1 MCAAVF
7 SSCSDEYDDT
17 ALRNEVEDLKDR
29 VEALEARLTQEVNT
43 LKGLIQAAEQ
53 GLAVGVEEV
62 EGGYEVT
69 IGDETFTIN
78 HGTNGEAGTPGTVI
92 TVQEVEG
99 VYYWVIDGEV
109 TQYPVTGEKGETGP
123 EGPAGD
129 DGDTPYIK
137 DGKWYI
143 GEEEVGPATG
153 EDGDSF
159 FKSVVVNDDDTVTF
173 TLNDEQENTI
183 ILALAKSAKYT
194 NIQSIKFVPEY
205 SDGKAT
211 VSYYTGANDAFIVAK
226 YEVVPAAA
234 AETIA
239 KYVADASMQAV
250 YTKTRAAEAGDIV
263 ELKVS
268 SIEAAEGII
277 TVTANASALA
287 EEFFTDALG
296 VSVRFAVQDD
306 LSGNASGYVPAVA
319 TKAEVPA
326 LTATAVAEGYQGAKL
341 TWTEIPGAA
350 YYQIKSGETVVA
362 EKVEGVA
369 EYLVENLTDA
379 NKYAFTVFAFNAAN
393 EELTSD
399 ETDEIQIFSLTN
411 RPEPEIRLVDGVLE
425 LATDFEWTD
434 NYTGTYTEFGNLHEY
449 GILIAAEVYFYKDGA
464 TEPTY
469 TAIANCDHQTAT
481 SAKDYHAAFFTHHY
495 AKGSNCFTVLKEW
508 KWNGATED
516 SATAPEMEPGTYTV
530 KYKAYYAPI
539 TGGKYNNKK
548 NDGTS
553 DPDRIHYT
561 GVLISGSEGNNID
574 NMIAGSIARE
584 ADSDL
589 TFTVEA
595 PVIALNA
602 KADIDEGTVLGRT
615 LWGNSD
621 SWYNGIASVNGLFES
636 VKLSW
641 DVVEADKIVI
651 AYGDQTVEVEG
662 TATEKVIEG
671 LKTSPV
677 EFTISAVKGSE
688 TLVEEKVTSD
698 VYVLPTADTN
708 AQWVAKYTEAGY
720 QILGTGWNTMQY
732 TTAHVTFNIYEKGS
746 TTAVFDKDVNYK
758 GSLSSIIAWTMG
770 DKAPNGVC
778 YAGPGNRA
786 CHGGDGHNWDE
797 DNLPTGAT
805 SVDGKE
811 VFTGLDP
818 KKEYV
823 VKYTLKVW
831 PYIFD
836 ATHTQNVE
844 LYTND
849 KGEKLFN
856 YFFKKMLVSGSAD
869 TYYNAI
875 DLKGEADLTFEGVPE
890 EPETPAIDWDYVCG
904 AYAISQWSSPYWNTD
919 AKQRYAQL
927 GYGYWYN
934 YVKLASNCNSAADT
948 PCGTPKDG
956 QRYGLVYSWNNHA
969 FFDISSTEIDPQT
982 WEAKAGTGCYAL
994 INMIDRETDYDK
1006 ITNNY
1011 SYYDKNEE
1019 AFYIS
1024 FTLTSG
1030 GTVYRHD
1037 GKMSSRGTVDI
1048 KEP

>member
-53 GLAVGVEEV
+53 GIAVGVEVV

-183 ILALAKSAKYT
+183 TLALDKSAKYT

-411 RPEPEIRLVDGVLE
+411 RPEPVVTLADGVLT
-425 LATDFEWTD
+425 LANAEINPSATVVD
-434 NYTGTYTEFGNLHEY
+434 NLHLY
-449 GILIAAEVYFYKDGA
+449 GAVLEAEIYFYKDGA
-464 TEPTY
+464 TEPTHTAVGTYLDSYPGTNLPLSYTEKKLKNNIAGAY
-469 TAIANCDHQTAT
+469 TA
-481 SAKDYHAAFFTHHY
+481 
-495 AKGSNCFTVLKEW
+495 W
-508 KWNGATED
+508 KWDGAAEATK
-516 SATAPEMEPGTYTV
+516 TAPEFEAGVWTV
-530 KYKAYYAPI
+530 KYKAGYHTFVNAAYGSDRLVFTAP
-539 TGGKYNNKK
+539 TDALQTMVY
-548 NDGTS
+548 
-553 DPDRIHYT
+553 
-561 GVLISGSEGNNID
+561 
-574 NMIAGSIARE
+574 RE

-720 QILGTGWNTMQY
+720 QILGTGWNTKQY

-919 AKQRYAQL
+919 ATQRYAQL
-927 GYGYWYN
+927 GHGYWYN

-1024 FTLTSG
+1024 FTLTSS

-1037 GKMSSRGTVDI
+1037 GKMSSRGTVNI